1 MRFVI
6 LVLAGVIGGCA
17 ADPAA
22 RQRVVDSVQK
32 QCLDE
37 AKGYVE
43 TGMAK
48 DYFTRCVDSRLS
60 ALGEDPVYDRAFGVR
75 WPEFGNRT
83 TGEILEE
90 RSAGSRP
97 PALGP
102 VAPGQPFIDAYG
114 RPRQFVPSD
123 GGGGAPLGPII
134 PNAYGPG
141 VHMDATG
148 RPVRSVPWP

>member
-1 MRFVI
+1 MRVVI
-6 LVLAGVIGGCA
+6 LVSLGVLVGCVV
-17 ADPAA
+17 DPAA
-22 RQRVVDSVQK
+22 RQRVVDSVQR
-32 QCLDE
+32 QCVAE
-37 AKGYVE
+37 ARGYVE
-43 TGMAK
+43 TGTAK

-60 ALGEDPVYDRAFGVR
+60 ALGEDPVYDHAFGVR

-83 TGEILEE
+83 TGEIIDE

-102 VAPGQPFIDAYG
+102 VVPEQQFIDAYE
-114 RPRQFVPSD
+114 RPRQFVPEH
-123 GGGGAPLGPII
+123 GGGVPLGPIT

>member
-1 MRFVI
+1 MRVVI
-6 LVLAGVIGGCA
+6 LVSLGVLVGCVV
-17 ADPAA
+17 DPAA
-22 RQRVVDSVQK
+22 RQRVVDSVQR
-32 QCLDE
+32 QCVVE
-37 AKGYVE
+37 ARGYVE
-43 TGMAK
+43 TGTAK

-75 WPEFGNRT
+75 WPEFGNRA
-83 TGEILEE
+83 TGEIIDE
-90 RSAGSRP
+90 RSVGSRP
-97 PALGP
+97 PALGL

-114 RPRQFVPSD
+114 RPRQFVPEYS
-123 GGGGAPLGPII
+123 GGVPLGPIT